1 MTKLIEPLSAMETVE
16 YGRIEEGENYFG
28 PGNHRP
34 SKMGS
39 YVELGECMLGEV
51 LLDVVLVY
59 LLLEY

>member
-1 MTKLIEPLSAMETVE
+1 METVE

-39 YVELGECMLGEV
+39 YVELGECMLGEM